1 MTATDTTLRAAD
13 AVFVAEQAVGRARRV
28 VEELQTTVTSA
39 LRVLDDAELDSAK
52 ARLTDRG
59 DFYLEAA
66 SEDLGRLQ
74 TRCNDIPELTREL
87 FGHLNRA
94 SESLNEARGFLDLAD
109 TSDPVV
115 AGDVAQL
122 KPRIAV
128 VGEMVALAKPVAQ
141 HVDSGRRAS
150 QDVTPPALL
159 EPVTLDRS
167 IRTAGKE
174 LGRADE
180 DVRLLGDVV
189 DHAATSARQSAAI
202 AAEISDNARRRMSE
216 HGRDSVPSAA
226 TSAAT
231 SRPRSPTRTGR
242 TRSSTPPRAS
252 APAAER

>member
-1 MTATDTTLRAAD
+1 MTSTDTTLRAA
-13 AVFVAEQAVGRARRV
+13 VFVTERAVGRARRV
-28 VEELQTTVTSA
+28 VEDIQTTITSA

-66 SEDLGRLQ
+66 SEHLGRLQ
-74 TRCNDIPELTREL
+74 TRCNEMPELTREL

-94 SESLNEARGFLDLAD
+94 SESLNEARGFLDLTD
-109 TSDPVV
+109 NSDPVV

-128 VGEMVALAKPVAQ
+128 VGEMVALAKPMAQLAAQ
-141 HVDSGRRAS
+141 HVDGARRAS

-174 LGRADE
+174 LVRADE
-180 DVRLLGDVV
+180 DARLLGDVV
-189 DHAATSARQSAAI
+189 DHAATSARQSAGI
-202 AAEISDNARRRMSE
+202 AAEISGNARRRMSE
-216 HGRDSVPSAA
+216 HDRDPVSSA
-226 TSAAT
+226 
-231 SRPRSPTRTGR
+231 
-242 TRSSTPPRAS
+242 
-252 APAAER
+252 APAAGSPAR

>member
-1 MTATDTTLRAAD
+1 MTSTDTTLRAAD
-13 AVFVAEQAVGRARRV
+13 AVFVAERAVGRARRV
-28 VEELQTTVTSA
+28 VEDIQTTITSA

-52 ARLTDRG
+52 ARLADRG

-66 SEDLGRLQ
+66 SEHLGRLQ
-74 TRCNDIPELTREL
+74 TRCNEMPEQTREL

-94 SESLNEARGFLDLAD
+94 SESLNEARGFLDRAEP
-109 TSDPVV
+109 SNPVV

-141 HVDSGRRAS
+141 LAAQHVDSARRAS
-150 QDVTPPALL
+150 QDVTPPTLL

-189 DHAATSARQSAAI
+189 DHAATSARQSAGI

-216 HGRDSVPSAA
+216 HGRDPDASAA
-226 TSAAT
+226 
-231 SRPRSPTRTGR
+231 
-242 TRSSTPPRAS
+242 
-252 APAAER
+252 APATGSPAR